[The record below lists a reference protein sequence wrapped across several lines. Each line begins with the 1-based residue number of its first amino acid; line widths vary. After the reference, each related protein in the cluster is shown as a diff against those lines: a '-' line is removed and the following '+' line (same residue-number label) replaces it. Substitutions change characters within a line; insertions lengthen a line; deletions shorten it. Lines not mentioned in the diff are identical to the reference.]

1 MKKSNMQKGS
11 VIAALDIGSSKIS
24 CFIARL
30 IDKEGHFEVVG
41 VGHRASDGI
50 KNGVIVDMKAAEY
63 VIRQTVHSAEKMAA
77 QTMKGY
83 PLRDVI
89 LNIPD
94 KITKLTDCQVSIDV
108 SGHEISEHD
117 IEQALAEAQDKNAN
131 DEMELVHTTPVSYTL
146 DGQKDIEEPRGMVG
160 KELGVYVHL
169 ISSDSSSLQNMANCI
184 DKCHLDISALCLNS
198 YASGLACL
206 VDDEMEL
213 GCTVIDMGAD
223 QTEFAVFHGGN
234 LIYQDAIP
242 LGGRHVTNDIAQ
254 GLSTS
259 ITGAERIKTLYGSAI
274 AATSDENEMIDVPP
288 LDESEGAEPRHIP
301 RSLLI
306 GIMQPRLEEILEM
319 VRARLTD
326 SGVDRYAGRRIVLT
340 GGTSQTPSIRDLCQ
354 LVMEKQVRLGK
365 PLRINGLPETASGP
379 AFSTTAGLLT
389 YYTGHSKSMPGYIAA
404 QKQPE
409 NMWGQVKKWLHDNW

>member
-1 MKKSNMQKGS
+1 MKKNNMQKGS
-11 VIAALDIGSSKIS
+11 VIAALDIGSSKIG

-30 IDKEGHFEVVG
+30 IDKDGHFEVVG
-41 VGHRASDGI
+41 VGYRASDGI
-50 KNGVIVDMKAAEY
+50 KNGAIIDMKAAEH

-77 QTMKGY
+77 QTMKSY

-89 LNIPD
+89 INIPA
-94 KITKLTDCQVSIDV
+94 KSTKMESCHINVDV
-108 SGHEISEHD
+108 SGHEITDED
-117 IEQALAEAQDKNAN
+117 IRHALAKAQDKTVK
-131 DEMELVHTTPVSYTL
+131 DGMELIHTTATSYQL

-160 KELGVYVHL
+160 NELGVDVNL
-169 ISSDSSSLQNMANCI
+169 ISSSSNSLQNMANCI
-184 DKCHLDISALCLNS
+184 EKCHLDISALCLS
-198 YASGLACL
+198 AYASGLACL

-213 GCTVIDMGAD
+213 GCTVIDMGSD
-223 QTEFAVFHGGN
+223 LTEFAVFHHGA
-234 LIYQDAIP
+234 LIYQDSIP

-259 ITGAERIKTLYGSAI
+259 IIGAERLKTLYGSAI
-274 AATSDENEMIDVPP
+274 ATGSDESETIDVPP
-288 LDESEGAEPRHIP
+288 LDDQSTAEPNHVS

-319 VRARLTD
+319 VRAKLTD
-326 SGVDRYAGRRIVLT
+326 NGMDRYSGRRIVLT

-379 AFSTTAGLLT
+379 SFSTTAGLLT
-389 YYTGHSKSMPGYIAA
+389 YYTQQSHDLPAYIAA
-404 QKQPE
+404 QTQPDTV
-409 NMWGQVKKWLHDNW
+409 WGHVKKWLHDNW